1 MLTLTVTS
9 QALHQIILPDSL
21 SCKKLYFHN
30 TDYYLREPFFLNPN
44 PIGGGGAFMAP
55 PVIFFA
61 VHLDRLEFRVQT
73 SWLFS
78 LKSPAYFDI

>member
-1 MLTLTVTS
+1 MGIDIKLFPCDLQIGTHWFCYQLKAILEKLRTLTLIP
-9 QALHQIILPDSL
+9 LG
-21 SCKKLYFHN
+21 
-30 TDYYLREPFFLNPN
+30 
-44 PIGGGGAFMAP
+44 GGGGAFMAP
-55 PVIFFA
+55 PVIFYA

>member
-1 MLTLTVTS
+1 ML
-9 QALHQIILPDSL
+9 ILIFYTF
-21 SCKKLYFHN
+21 YF
-30 TDYYLREPFFLNPN
+30 NPN
-44 PIGGGGAFMAP
+44 PIGGGPLWPP

>member
-1 MLTLTVTS
+1 MIHTKSFISGGVF
-9 QALHQIILPDSL
+9 AWD
-21 SCKKLYFHN
+21 LY
-30 TDYYLREPFFLNPN
+30 TINPN
-44 PIGGGGAFMAP
+44 PIGGGAFMAP

-61 VHLDRLEFRVQT
+61 VHLDRLEFCVQT

>member
-1 MLTLTVTS
+1 MTVALSILTPIITSALKNVLTLIP
-9 QALHQIILPDSL
+9 L
-21 SCKKLYFHN
+21 
-30 TDYYLREPFFLNPN
+30 
-44 PIGGGGAFMAP
+44 GGGGGGPLWPP